1 MTILEDIDLELRRGQ
16 AIGVIGESGSG
27 KTTPARVV
35 AGLLPPSVEHDG
47 VSTAGRCRRRS
58 RQRSRE
64 DLRRIQIVF
73 QSADTALNPSRTIE
87 AILARPLQFYRGLKG
102 EPLRR
107 RIDELLDLVKLPRTL
122 AGRLPGGLSVGKS
135 SASTWRVRWPPTT

>member
-1 MTILEDIDLELRRGQ
+1 VELKRGQ

-27 KTTPARVV
+27 KTTLARVI
-35 AGLLPPSVEHDG
+35 AGLLPPSTGTIAFDG
-47 VSTAGRCRRRS
+47 RALPPARGARS
-58 RQRSRE
+58 RD

-73 QSADTALNPSRTIE
+73 QSADTALNPSQTVER
-87 AILARPLQFYRGLKG
+87 ILARPLQFYRGLKG

-122 AGRLPGGLSVGKS
+122 AGRLPGGLSG
-135 SASTWRVRWPPTT
+135 AQQQRGDPARP